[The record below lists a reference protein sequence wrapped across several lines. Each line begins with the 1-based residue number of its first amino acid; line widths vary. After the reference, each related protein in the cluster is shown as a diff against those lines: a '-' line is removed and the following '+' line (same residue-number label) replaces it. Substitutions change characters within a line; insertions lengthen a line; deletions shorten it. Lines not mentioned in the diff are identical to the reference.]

1 MKPKN
6 KMLRVARGDWD
17 TTVSPQ
23 ERKRRHEAAEREREQ
38 RNARRS
44 AERAK
49 LARKSAEARANRT
62 AAQQLIV
69 DEELRR
75 FEALPTA
82 TANDDVVASWRAA
95 FSTPSDRFFKRSLR

>member
-1 MKPKN
+1 MRTIPDVPTTPVG
-6 KMLRVARGDWD
+6 RTSRWD
-17 TTVSPQ
+17 TSISPQ
-23 ERKRRHEAAEREREQ
+23 ERKSRHEAAERERKQ

-49 LARKSAEARANRT
+49 LAQKSAGARANRT
-62 AAQQLIV
+62 AARRLII

-75 FEALPTA
+75 LEAM
-82 TANDDVVASWRAA
+82 ANDGAAASWRAA